1 MPDKQVAGLGLG
13 GTLRH
18 NIEAL
23 AERERQDQANA
34 PLSERFA
41 AVVVGFAGSMTF
53 VWIHAAA
60 FGLWILINVGVVP
73 VGQPF
78 DPSLVVLAMIASVE
92 AIFLTTF
99 VLIGQNRMAKLDD
112 RRADLDL
119 QVSLLTEHEL
129 TRLAEL
135 VGRIADKLEVPV
147 DRIAFAEIEQD
158 IQPVEVLAAIDERR
172 TKEEHS

>member
-1 MPDKQVAGLGLG
+1 MPNRWDATGGLG
-13 GTLRH
+13 GTLRN

-23 AERERQDQANA
+23 GEREREDRENA

-41 AVVVGFAGSMTF
+41 AAVARFAGSMTF

-60 FGLWILINVGVVP
+60 FGLWILINVGAMPVVE
-73 VGQPF
+73 PF

-129 TRLAEL
+129 TRMAEL
-135 VGRIADKLEVPV
+135 IGRIAEKLEVPV
-147 DRIAFAEIEQD
+147 DREAFAEIEQD

-172 TKEEHS
+172 TMEERA